1 MIDAAEPTAPA
12 AGEAGSGAVDD
23 SAMLVLPVVHETL
36 QVGVRLVETGRVR
49 IATRVSSALA
59 TQSVTLRNTRIRV
72 ERIEVDR
79 VEDVPPQPR
88 QADGVTI
95 IPVFEEILV
104 IRYRV
109 TGEVHVIEES
119 QSEDM
124 ILRETLRRSDVEIE
138 RLPPQTGDGRHDS
151 R

>member
-1 MIDAAEPTAPA
+1 M
-12 AGEAGSGAVDD
+12 
-23 SAMLVLPVVHETL
+23 MVLPVVHETMH
-36 QVGVRLVETGRVR
+36 VGVRRVETGRVR
-49 IATRVSSALA
+49 ISTRVSSAP
-59 TQSVTLRNTRIRV
+59 TRQSVTLRSTRIRV
-72 ERIEVDR
+72 ERIAVDR
-79 VEDVPPQPR
+79 VEDVPPALR
-88 QADGVTI
+88 QADEVTI

-104 IRYRV
+104 VRYRV

-138 RLPPQTGDGRHDS
+138 RLPPQTGDGLHDS